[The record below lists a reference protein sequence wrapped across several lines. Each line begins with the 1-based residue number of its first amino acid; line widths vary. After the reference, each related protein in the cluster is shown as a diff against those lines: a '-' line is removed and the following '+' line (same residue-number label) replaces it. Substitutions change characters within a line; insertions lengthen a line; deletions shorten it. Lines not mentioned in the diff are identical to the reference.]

1 MQDLYEVGFQSPYG
15 ELGNTTNQL
24 RSVEDGNPA
33 FQSPYG
39 ELGNT
44 TRSQRYWDIV
54 VPEEVSV
61 PYGELGNTTWL
72 RKTEKKIYAV
82 SVPLRGIG

>member
-44 TRSQRYWDIV
+44 T
-54 VPEEVSV
+54 
-61 PYGELGNTTWL
+61 WL

>member
-1 MQDLYEVGFQSPYG
+1 MQDLYEVG
-15 ELGNTTNQL
+15 
-24 RSVEDGNPA
+24 

-61 PYGELGNTTWL
+61 P
-72 RKTEKKIYAV
+72 
-82 SVPLRGIG
+82 LRGIG

>member
-61 PYGELGNTTWL
+61 P
-72 RKTEKKIYAV
+72 
-82 SVPLRGIG
+82 LRGIG

>member
-1 MQDLYEVGFQSPYG
+1 MQDLYEVGVQSPYG

-44 TRSQRYWDIV
+44 TCSRHNHLIIFF
-54 VPEEVSV
+54 
-61 PYGELGNTTWL
+61 L
-72 RKTEKKIYAV
+72 V